1 MAELNCERFR
11 QFVSECSADSHG
23 IAVVYHPDADG
34 FTSAF
39 IVSKAIERLRGKKP
53 ELIFCQER
61 SHVEITGKTVRKL
74 KKAKIGCV
82 ITVDLCVDQEP
93 KNIKKLEKFAF
104 LLVID
109 HHKMY
114 RDLNSKK
121 TFFIKAGNVSKI
133 DGSRYPASKLSYD
146 LFSQIVNLSDVSWA
160 SAVGIMGDN
169 ALHQWENFVEKSARK
184 AKVNIDTL
192 LKVKRVIDG
201 VEALNGKG
209 FKVLMKEFE
218 NAKTPKDILKA
229 KISKY
234 SKLLQEKLDELID
247 KAERNAEFYPEIE
260 FMLFEFSEKFNI
272 KSALINELSR
282 RYKNRTIIV
291 IEDLGKETLGISARR
306 QDFRVKMNELLEK
319 ATAGLKGSKGGGHI
333 PAAGGRIKR
342 KDFWKFKGRVISML
356 EKKYRKRIIS

>member
-1 MAELNCERFR
+1 MGELNSERFR
-11 QFVSECSADSHG
+11 QFVSKCGADSHP

-61 SHVEITGKTVRKL
+61 SHVEITEKTVKKL
-74 KKAKIGCV
+74 KKAKVGCI

-93 KNIKKLEKFAF
+93 KNVKKVEKFAF

-114 RDLNSKK
+114 KDLNSKK
-121 TFFIKAGNVSKI
+121 TFFIKAGKVSKI

-146 LFSQIVNLSDVSWA
+146 LFSQIVNLSDISWV

-169 ALHQWENFVEKSARK
+169 ALRQWESFVEKSARD
-184 AKVNIDTL
+184 AGVSIETL
-192 LKVKRVIDG
+192 IKVKRVIDG

-209 FKVLMKEFE
+209 FKALMKEFE
-218 NAKTPKDILKA
+218 KAKTPKDILKA

-234 SKLLQEKLDELID
+234 SKLLQEKLDGLIE
-247 KAERNAEFYPEIE
+247 KAEKNAEFYPEIE
-260 FMLFEFSEKFNI
+260 LMLFEFSGKFNI

-282 RYKNRTIIV
+282 RCKNMTIIV

-306 QDFRVKMNELLEK
+306 QDFKVKMNELLEK
-319 ATAGLKGSKGGGHI
+319 ATKGMKGSNGGGHI
-333 PAAGGRIKR
+333 PAAGGRIRR
-342 KDFWKFKGRVISML
+342 KDFWKFKGRVISIL
-356 EKKYRKRIIS
+356 GKKYGKKVIS